1 MQFLAEGTQLVVQCP
16 QRLAPFRTSQHVL
29 FASLGDCIFQQC
41 EDGHQFRGGL
51 HIQVVH
57 REGGNDALRIIVD
70 GLAHLTQGDEYL
82 HSIVVQIGTG
92 FEGRGITAGGFQI
105 TVVLLLPFV
114 YLCELCGDG
123 VLQQGCLGLT
133 LDFLLYL
140 TVDGFVA
147 LC

>member
-1 MQFLAEGTQLVVQCP
+1 M
-16 QRLAPFRTSQHVL
+16 
-29 FASLGDCIFQQC
+29 
-41 EDGHQFRGGL
+41 
-51 HIQVVH
+51 
-57 REGGNDALRIIVD
+57 RIIVD

-92 FEGRGITAGGFQI
+92 FEGRGITTGGFQI

-114 YLCELCGDG
+114 YLGELCGDG
-123 VLQQGCLGLT
+123 ILQQGSLGLT
-133 LDFLLYL
+133 FDFLLYL

>member
-1 MQFLAEGTQLVVQCP
+1 MQLLAEGTQLVVQCP

-29 FASLGDCIFQQC
+29 FASFGDCIFQQC

-92 FEGRGITAGGFQI
+92 FEGRGITTGG
-105 TVVLLLPFV
+105 
-114 YLCELCGDG
+114 
-123 VLQQGCLGLT
+123 
-133 LDFLLYL
+133 
-140 TVDGFVA
+140 
-147 LC
+147 

>member
-1 MQFLAEGTQLVVQCP
+1 MQLLAEGTQLVVQCP

-29 FASLGDCIFQQC
+29 FASFGDCIFQQC

-92 FEGRGITAGGFQI
+92 FEGRGITTGGFQI

-114 YLCELCGDG
+114 YLGELCGDG
-123 VLQQGCLGLT
+123 ILQQGSLGLT
-133 LDFLLYL
+133 FLSHR
-140 TVDGFVA
+140 
-147 LC
+147 